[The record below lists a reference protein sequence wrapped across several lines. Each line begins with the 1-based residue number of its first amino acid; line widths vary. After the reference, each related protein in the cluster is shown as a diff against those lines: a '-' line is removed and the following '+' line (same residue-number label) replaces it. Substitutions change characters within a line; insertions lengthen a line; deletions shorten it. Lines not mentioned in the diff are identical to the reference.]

1 MLYSS
6 QFAGEVERLQL
17 RAVCEG
23 RPQDFNNVR
32 AGQVNNLEPFTALT
46 GSGPHPREIW
56 RKGERND
63 AGFQETTF
71 RQASFWV
78 GGVMLCPFQV
88 EVTQS
93 RAFLKGSR
101 PELRLTG

>member
-32 AGQVNNLEPFTALT
+32 AGQVNNLEPFTAFT
-46 GSGPHPREIW
+46 GSSPHPREVW
-56 RKGERND
+56 WERERNY

-78 GGVMLCPFQV
+78 GGVMLCPFQTD
-88 EVTQS
+88 VTQGC
-93 RAFLKGSR
+93 AFLKGSR
-101 PELRLTG
+101 P